1 MYSIYESD
9 LYYKHVILEAAK
21 IPKLTDEEIP
31 PVKEELPKDIPEE
44 LPEELPEDLPPE
56 EPPMGKKI
64 PEDLSPEEGLP
75 MGEEIPEEPTE
86 SDKFK
91 SIQKFILYHKLRELQ
106 YKLDDLS
113 VVNSYKNKNELVKFN
128 KFLSYVITF
137 FSIFDYKQASKLTER
152 ILQEFKKIK

>member
-21 IPKLTDEEIP
+21 IPEE
-31 PVKEELPKDIPEE
+31 
-44 LPEELPEDLPPE
+44 LPPE
-56 EPPMGKKI
+56 EEIPTDEKVPNELPPDKEMPTGG
-64 PEDLSPEEGLP
+64 EDLPADLPPEEGLP
-75 MGEEIPEEPTE
+75 MGEEVPAEPTE

-128 KFLSYVITF
+128 KFLSYVVTF
-137 FSIFDYKQASKLTER
+137 FSIFDYQQASKLTER

>member
-21 IPKLTDEEIP
+21 IPKLTDEKIP

-44 LPEELPEDLPPE
+44 LPEDLPPE
-56 EPPMGKKI
+56 EEPSTGKGI
-64 PEDLSPEEGLP
+64 PEGLPPDEGLP